1 MQLQVEGK
9 IAAQV
14 GIDWSS
20 VAENARIRWIQLT
33 KQSELS
39 TKKDEARLKNFI
51 NSSIEKQFNLLEE
64 KFDKKIKDISLV
76 IADAV
81 VQSLKSATDVNQKI
95 IPRIQNRKKRKLVK
109 PS

>member
-33 KQSELS
+33 KQNELL
-39 TKKDEARLKNFI
+39 TMKNEARLQNLI
-51 NSSIEKQFNLLEE
+51 NSCIEKKFNLLE
-64 KFDKKIKDISLV
+64 KKIDKKIKDISVV

-81 VQSLKSATDVNQKI
+81 VQSLKSAKDVNQKI
-95 IPRIQNRKKRKLVK
+95 IPRIQNRKKRKLVT